1 MLKSSLELNQSCS
14 TATGTFY
21 PQPRAVGR
29 VTVACL
35 AAAAAAVLFLDLTQ
49 VENAWELNHEFIKS
63 LDLDHPQNLHID

>member
-49 VENAWELNHEFIKS
+49 VENAWELNHEFKS